1 MGVVQ
6 QRLTPQNLEAEQSV
20 LAAMLISKE
29 ALYTGLASLRP
40 EHFYKDS
47 HRIIFQA
54 IQGLDEQSQPVDIVT
69 VSNYLNE
76 QRKLEDVGGPAYLT
90 DLNMLGV
97 LVGNTEAYSKIVKEK
112 ALLRHLIAMSQ
123 RIADRSY
130 SDDSYEDIIGSAEQ
144 EFLDIGKASDSR
156 AYDNIRDVAR
166 ETFAQIEAAY
176 RNKGKITG
184 LRTAYVDFDHKTNG
198 LQNSDLIILAARPGM
213 GKSALAL
220 NISQNIALR
229 ENTGV
234 LFFSLEMPSVQLV
247 HRMICSESRIDSQNV
262 RKGFISDSELIKIN
276 DAVAKLEKAPIYIDD
291 TPGISITELRSKAR
305 RIKLEHDIGF
315 IVIDYLQLITASG
328 FATSRQQEIAYIT
341 RQVKELARELDI
353 PIMALAQLNRQVE
366 SRADKR
372 PMMSDLRES
381 GELEQTADL
390 VIFIYRDDYYNKESE
405 KQNITELLIRK
416 HRNGPTGDIELVFN
430 NNFGRFDNAERR
442 EMNV

>member
-1 MGVVQ
+1 MAVVQ

-198 LQNSDLIILAARPGM
+198 LQNS
-213 GKSALAL
+213 
-220 NISQNIALR
+220 
-229 ENTGV
+229 
-234 LFFSLEMPSVQLV
+234 
-247 HRMICSESRIDSQNV
+247 ES
-262 RKGFISDSELIKIN
+262 
-276 DAVAKLEKAPIYIDD
+276 
-291 TPGISITELRSKAR
+291 
-305 RIKLEHDIGF
+305 H
-315 IVIDYLQLITASG
+315 YLSG
-328 FATSRQQEIAYIT
+328 TSWY
-341 RQVKELARELDI
+341 
-353 PIMALAQLNRQVE
+353 
-366 SRADKR
+366 
-372 PMMSDLRES
+372 
-381 GELEQTADL
+381 G
-390 VIFIYRDDYYNKESE
+390 
-405 KQNITELLIRK
+405 
-416 HRNGPTGDIELVFN
+416 
-430 NNFGRFDNAERR
+430 
-442 EMNV
+442 